1 MIQNGVSKKPNLKK
15 RRLLRVITRL
25 LREIG
30 EDLERP
36 GLEGTPERV
45 AKAFAEWYRGYEK
58 PPFDVKVFKTGYKG
72 LVVRPCVPFQSFC
85 EHHMA
90 RYAGT
95 ISFAYIP
102 SGQCIG
108 LSKIIRLIQHW
119 TARLSIQ
126 EDLTD
131 MIVENFKAILKTDDI
146 AIVVSAFH
154 SCESTRGVRVAG
166 VPTVTS
172 RLSGR
177 FFTDAALRD
186 EFYKLIKTEIPS
198 SHL

>member
-1 MIQNGVSKKPNLKK
+1 MTTNARSNKPRLKK
-15 RRLLRVITRL
+15 RRLVRTVERL

-30 EDLERP
+30 EDLDRP
-36 GLEGTPERV
+36 GLKDTPERV
-45 AKAFAEWYRGYEK
+45 AKAFQEWYRGYEAV
-58 PPFDVKVFKTGYKG
+58 PFEVKTFKTKYTG
-72 LVVRPCVPFQSFC
+72 LVARPCVPFQSFC

-102 SGQCIG
+102 NGKCIG

-131 MIVENFKAILKTDDI
+131 MIVDNFKEILETDDV

-154 SCESTRGVRVAG
+154 SCESTRGVKVGG

-177 FFTDAALRD
+177 FFSDAALRD
-186 EFYKLIKTEIPS
+186 EFYKLIKTETPS
-198 SHL
+198 SPL

>member
-1 MIQNGVSKKPNLKK
+1 MIPNARSNKPALK
-15 RRLLRVITRL
+15 RRRLVRVVTRL

-30 EDLERP
+30 EDMDRP
-36 GLEGTPERV
+36 GLDGTPERV
-45 AKAFAEWYRGYEK
+45 AKAFQEWYRGYEDVD
-58 PPFDVKVFKTGYKG
+58 FDVKTFKTAYTG

-102 SGQCIG
+102 NGRCIG

-131 MIVENFKAILKTDDI
+131 MIVERFKTLLGTEDV

-154 SCESTRGVRVAG
+154 SCESTRGVKVAG

-172 RLSGR
+172 KLSGR
-177 FFTDAALRD
+177 FFSDRALRE
-186 EFYKLIKTEIPS
+186 EFYQLTKTEIPS
-198 SHL
+198 SKL